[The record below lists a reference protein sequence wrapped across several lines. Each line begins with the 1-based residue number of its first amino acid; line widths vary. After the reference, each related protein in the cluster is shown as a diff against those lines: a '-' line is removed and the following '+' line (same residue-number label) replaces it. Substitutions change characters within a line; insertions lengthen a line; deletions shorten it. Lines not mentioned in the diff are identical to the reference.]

1 MDRIFQ
7 IVACLLAFAILTFL
21 ADIAL
26 TVAGASLGWYYSVG
40 LCLTAV
46 TVFRMMSPTRG
57 IPIARIAE
65 ARKKRHDNKRLPR
78 PIH

>member
-1 MDRIFQ
+1 MERIFQ
-7 IVACLLAFAILTFL
+7 IAACLLAFVVLTFF

-26 TVAGASLGWYYSVG
+26 TVAGASLGWYYGVG

-46 TVFRMMSPTRG
+46 TVFQILSPTGG
-57 IPIARIAE
+57 IPIAQIAE
-65 ARKKRHDNKRLPR
+65 ARKKRQDKKRLPR